1 MAERPLHQLPRIDW
15 MQARSLLLRDA
26 APLGQESVFLDDA
39 LGRVAAI
46 DFVAPLDVP
55 PFDRAAMDGYAVRA
69 IDTRAATPQ
78 VPVALRVV
86 GSEAAGQYWEG
97 SLAPG
102 SCLRIMTGAF
112 LPAGSDAVVP
122 LEETIEARVMT
133 GAGGMEEQ
141 VIHLTHPVASGDHV
155 GHAGEDVRKGSQLF
169 PSGRVLTPLEL
180 AMIGHCGLASLSCFR
195 RPRVALA
202 ATGSELVAPGSSLP
216 PGAIYESNTVM
227 LRTLLERAGAQVQVL
242 GIIPDDFDRLYQ
254 QVEDVLPEIDLLVTT
269 GGASLGDYDL
279 GRRLLHELG
288 LPETIARL
296 DLKPGGAFLYGSDG
310 RRRYAALS
318 GNPTSAFLGAVL
330 LLRPLIQRLGGRAL
344 APLQRFSARWG
355 GPQMSASGRSRM
367 LRVALHEISADDAV
381 QEEKGTVMVAEP
393 AGSQASNIFSTF
405 LRTDAL
411 LYLPFGQSVAPQD
424 SIEVWPLHQFFER

>member
-15 MQARSLLLRDA
+15 MQARSLLLRDTT
-26 APLGQESVFLDDA
+26 PVGQESVSLDQA
-39 LGRVAAI
+39 LGRVAAA

-69 IDTRAATPQ
+69 SDTRVATSQ
-78 VPVALRVV
+78 EPVALRVV

-102 SCLRIMTGAF
+102 TCLRIMTGAF

-122 LEETIEARVMT
+122 LEETVEARVTT
-133 GAGGMEEQ
+133 GAGGTEEQ
-141 VIHLTHPVASGDHV
+141 LIHLIHPVASGDHV
-155 GHAGEDVRKGSQLF
+155 GYAGEDVRKGSKLF
-169 PSGRVLTPLEL
+169 PTGQVLTPLEL
-180 AMIGHCGLASLSCFR
+180 AMVGHCGLAFFPCFR
-195 RPRVALA
+195 RPKVALA
-202 ATGSELVAPGSSLP
+202 ATGSELVAPGSPLP
-216 PGAIYESNTVM
+216 PGAIYESNSVM
-227 LRTLLERAGAQVQVL
+227 LRTLFEQAGAQVQVL

-254 QVEDVLPEIDLLVTT
+254 QVEDVMPQIDLLVTT

-330 LLRPLIQRLGGRAL
+330 LLRPLIQRLGGCEPA
-344 APLQRFSARWG
+344 ALQRISARWS
-355 GPQMSASGRSRM
+355 GPSIRASGRSRL
-367 LRVALHEISADDAV
+367 LRVALHEVSTSDEKKAV
-381 QEEKGTVMVAEP
+381 PVAEL

-411 LYLPFGQSVAPQD
+411 LYLPYGQNVAPED
-424 SIEVWPLHQFFER
+424 PIEVWPLHQFFERV